1 VTPTGEY
8 RPSLLP
14 LYNTYE
20 STANLPVYLGQLEPI
35 RAWLRGLVLD
45 VACNF
50 GRLSGLSPTT
60 VSLDAERTFLLRGIE
75 LEKIRRPVRGSVAS
89 MPFRTGSFDTVLAIG
104 VIEHVPRR
112 HASTFLDE
120 LTRVTSSHG
129 RLIICVMP
137 KISLFSWCHLGS
149 WDEDHHPYSP
159 LRLRSE
165 LRKREWRAVATFSSG
180 LLGTRR
186 ALPDTVNSYVPW
198 AALVSHVFLRW
209 NEDKNEGHLGSD
221 PEAGESDP
229 LRV

>member
-137 KISLFSWCHLGS
+137 KISLFVVPPRFMGRRPSPVLATPTSVRTAQAGVARSRHLFFRLTRNAQ
-149 WDEDHHPYSP
+149 SP
-159 LRLRSE
+159 
-165 LRKREWRAVATFSSG
+165 A
-180 LLGTRR
+180 
-186 ALPDTVNSYVPW
+186 
-198 AALVSHVFLRW
+198 
-209 NEDKNEGHLGSD
+209 
-221 PEAGESDP
+221 
-229 LRV
+229 